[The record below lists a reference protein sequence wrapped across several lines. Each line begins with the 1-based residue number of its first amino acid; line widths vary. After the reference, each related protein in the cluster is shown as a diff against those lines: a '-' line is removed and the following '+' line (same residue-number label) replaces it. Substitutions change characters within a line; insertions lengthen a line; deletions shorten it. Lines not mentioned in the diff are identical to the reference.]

1 MDEKTNYTNDIVE
14 AERAESKAPEV
25 RDEFPEPDKEV
36 FRKAM
41 FKLDCAFLP
50 AVTLIYFLSFLD
62 RANIGNAKAAGLM
75 TDLKL
80 TNHQYSIALTV
91 TYVPYIV
98 AELPLTL
105 LIRKIGPHILMPA
118 LMLAWGIVTTFQGF
132 VTNYAGLL
140 ACRFFLG
147 AAEGAILPCC
157 ITYLSTFY
165 TRTRLGKRMALFF
178 SATSLAGAFSGLL
191 AAAIVNMDGLGGKRG
206 WAWIFIIEGIITV
219 VYAIACFWI
228 LPSDPSAVGYLSPEE
243 KQAVIQALD
252 IDRPPA
258 EVHEELTARSV
269 IGILGAP
276 QMWLVCGALFCSG
289 TALFSMAYFSPS
301 IVQSLGHK
309 GIMTQ
314 LYSVPPYVCST
325 ALSLVVCFY
334 SDKWHLRGP
343 FIIFSAVLSL
353 IGYALYLGSKNP
365 HVRYASL
372 FFQVMGAYVSAPL
385 TSTWMP
391 NNLAPF
397 YRRVTGIVCGF
408 IVTNCGGILSTWL
421 FPTTEA
427 PNYKRGTS
435 ILLALCVGMGIFSA
449 ANMVFLA
456 WKNRKRAAMG
466 AFDKGGPELDDQAE
480 LGDKSVHFKFI
491 L

>member
-1 MDEKTNYTNDIVE
+1 MREE
-14 AERAESKAPEV
+14 L
-25 RDEFPEPDKEV
+25 PEPDKEA
-36 FRKAM
+36 FRRAM
-41 FKLDCAFLP
+41 FKLDCLFLP

-75 TDLKL
+75 QDLKL

-91 TYVPYIV
+91 TYVPYIA

-105 LIRKIGPHILMPA
+105 LIRKVGPHILMPA

-132 VTNYAGLL
+132 VHNYAGLL

-147 AAEGAILPCC
+147 AAEGAVLPCC
-157 ITYLSTFY
+157 ITYLSSFY
-165 TRTRLGKRMALFF
+165 TRTRLGKRTAIFF

-191 AAAIVNMDGLGGKRG
+191 AAGIVNMDGLGGKRG
-206 WAWIFIIEGIITV
+206 WAWIFIIEGLITV
-219 VYAIACFWI
+219 VYAFACFWI
-228 LPSDPSAVGYLSPEE
+228 LPRDPSDVGYLSPEE
-243 KQAVIQALD
+243 RQAVLQALD

-258 EVHEELTARSV
+258 EVHEKLTARSV

-301 IVQSLGHK
+301 IVQGLGHK

-325 ALSLVVCFY
+325 ALSLIVCFY
-334 SDKWHLRGP
+334 SDRWHLRGP
-343 FIIFSAVLSL
+343 FIIFSACLSL
-353 IGYALYLGSKNP
+353 IGYALYLGSRNP
-365 HVRYASL
+365 KVRYASL

-408 IVTNCGGILSTWL
+408 IITNCGGILSTWL

-427 PNYKRGTS
+427 PHYKRGTS
-435 ILLALCVGMGIFSA
+435 ILLGLCVGMGLFAA
-449 ANMVFLA
+449 ANIVYLA
-456 WKNRKRAAMG
+456 WQNRKRAAVG
-466 AFDKGGPELDDQAE
+466 GFEKGGPEIDDQAE
-480 LGDKSVHFKFI
+480 LGDKSVHFRFI